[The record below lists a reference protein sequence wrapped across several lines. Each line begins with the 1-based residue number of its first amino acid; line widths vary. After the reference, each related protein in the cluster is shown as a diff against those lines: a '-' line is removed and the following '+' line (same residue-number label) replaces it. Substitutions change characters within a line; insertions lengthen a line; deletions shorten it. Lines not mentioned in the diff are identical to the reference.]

1 MAPAELEEVGVKI
14 VLLGANGRTG
24 RHVLGG
30 ALSAGDAVTALVR
43 ASDKLAGLSHERL
56 EVRVGS
62 ACDPRVLE
70 ALLPGHDV
78 VISTLGPRR
87 PTRAATAIYSDSAAS
102 IVEAMQGSE
111 VNRLLVTSSALL
123 FPSDR
128 LLDGV
133 LRRLTPSVV
142 KEARRMEERIR
153 SSSLDWTIA
162 RTGFLTNDRAT
173 SYRHA
178 EGASPAGG
186 GSISRAAVAHFL
198 LTEARQPT
206 HLRQV
211 VGLCG

>member
-1 MAPAELEEVGVKI
+1 MKI

-24 RHVLGG
+24 RQVLGR
-30 ALSAGDAVTALVR
+30 ALSAGETVTALVR
-43 ASDKLAGLSHERL
+43 GEDRLADLSHERL

-70 ALLPGHDV
+70 PLLPGHDV

-102 IVEAMQGSE
+102 IVEAMQGSD
-111 VNRLLVTSSALL
+111 VNRLLVTSSALF

-128 LLDGV
+128 LLDRV
-133 LRRLTPSVV
+133 LRRLTPNVV
-142 KEARRMEERIR
+142 REARRMEERIR

-162 RTGFLTNDRAT
+162 RTGFLTNDGAT

-178 EGASPAGG
+178 EGASPKGG
-186 GSISRAAVAHFL
+186 GSISRAAVACFF
-198 LTEARQPT
+198 LTEAQEST

-211 VGLCG
+211 VGLCR

>member
-1 MAPAELEEVGVKI
+1 MKI

-24 RHVLGG
+24 RQVLGR
-30 ALSAGDAVTALVR
+30 ALSAGETVTALVR
-43 ASDKLAGLSHERL
+43 GEDRLADLSHERL

-70 ALLPGHDV
+70 PLLPGHDV

-102 IVEAMQGSE
+102 IVEAMQGSD
-111 VNRLLVTSSALL
+111 VNRLLVTSSALF

-128 LLDGV
+128 LLDRV
-133 LRRLTPSVV
+133 LRRLTPNVV
-142 KEARRMEERIR
+142 REARRMEERIR

-162 RTGFLTNDRAT
+162 RTGFLTNDGAT

-178 EGASPAGG
+178 EGASPKGG
-186 GSISRAAVAHFL
+186 GSISRAAVACFF
-198 LTEARQPT
+198 LTEAQESTP
-206 HLRQV
+206 LRQG
-211 VGLCG
+211 VGLCR